1 MGYCGGTTNN
11 PTYREV
17 CTGTTGHA
25 EAVEVEYDAA
35 VISYEDLLKV
45 FWKIHNP
52 TQGLR
57 QGWNFGDQY
66 RSAIF
71 CDSESDLITAQASA
85 AAEQRNHRHQITTQI
100 VMLSKF
106 WRAEEYHQQY
116 YAKKGVGS
124 CRI

>member
-1 MGYCGGTTNN
+1 MGYCGGTTAN
-11 PTYREV
+11 PTYKEV

-25 EAVEVEYDAA
+25 EAVEVEYDAS

-57 QGWNFGDQY
+57 QGWNLGDQY

-71 CDSESDLITAQASA
+71 CNNEGDLQIAQTSA
-85 AAEQRNHRHQITTQI
+85 AAEQRNHRHPITTQI
-100 VMLSKF
+100 AKLAKF

-116 YAKKGVGS
+116 YAKKSIGS

>member
-1 MGYCGGTTNN
+1 MGYCGGTTEN

-25 EAVEVEYDAA
+25 EALEIEYDPS
-35 VISYEDLLKV
+35 VISYQDLLKV

-71 CDSESDLITAQASA
+71 CANNTDLEIALASA
-85 AAEQRNHRHQITTQI
+85 ATEQRNHRHQITTQI
-100 VMLSKF
+100 AALPKF

-116 YAKKGVGS
+116 YAKKGVSS